1 VQAICHLAGELH
13 RSRAAHRPDLHGD
26 PLLHRPSRRRHASIA
41 EEVTLEVDRPLVEQ
55 RTDDLVRFAQ
65 PPDRASPAPFDPEL
79 LEHRDVADAQ
89 DHLGPT
95 AAELVQRGRQLRN
108 VARVTREDRSDA
120 RTEADAL
127 GPVRSGR
134 EQQPS
139 VLVVDLVGA
148 VARVIAQAVR
158 DLDRREQFARGLL
171 GYQLQTDL
179 HGRRA

>member
-26 PLLHRPSRRRHASIA
+26 PLLHRPSRRPHASIA

-95 AAELVQRGRQLRN
+95 AAELVQRGRQLRIGS
-108 VARVTREDRSDA
+108 RVKIGATHGPRRMRS
-120 RTEADAL
+120 
-127 GPVRSGR
+127 VRSAAAAK
-134 EQQPS
+134 QQPS